1 MHIRPLLAHVG
12 IAVMDMGSAE
22 ILEPIEA
29 VRRASSARLIAIDG
43 LPVSGKSTLADQMI
57 EALGAE
63 VIYLDDFVR
72 PEAEWR
78 GLVSPGFPFPYIRY
92 DEFLDT
98 VHTLGRHGECSYF
111 PYDWRTGQPSKELRR
126 VVRDKPVVIEGVST
140 MHPQLAPLYDLRIWV
155 ESDRESVLQASLA
168 RGVGDWADEWQ
179 NLFLPC
185 VELYLAG
192 LPKERADLI
201 VKGRGYSAIP

>member
-1 MHIRPLLAHVG
+1 
-12 IAVMDMGSAE
+12 MDMRSDE
-22 ILEPIEA
+22 VLDSIEA

-57 EALGAE
+57 KALGAE
-63 VIYLDDFVR
+63 VIYLDDFVK

-78 GLVSPGFPFPYIRY
+78 GLVSPAFPFPYIRY

-98 VHTLGRHGECSYF
+98 VQALGRHGKCSYF
-111 PYDWRTGQPSKELRR
+111 PYDWGTGQPSKEVRH

-140 MHPQLAPLYDLRIWV
+140 MHPQLAPLYDLKIWV
-155 ESDRESVLQASLA
+155 ESDTDSVLQASLD
-168 RGVGDWADEWQ
+168 RGVGNWADEWR

-185 VELYLAG
+185 VELYFAG
-192 LPKERADLI
+192 RPKERADLI